1 MLKSKNGLNEK
12 ESTEEVLSSDSEVLI
27 KEKSNSKSTSVE
39 NILDKTQNESEFKK
53 MEASESDVPKAS
65 SSKNT
70 KNDRVDAD
78 IGLNGKSQSN
88 DLLADSLKDQEQLD
102 KIIMHS
108 LISLLMKVTIFRLN
122 ILGIF
127 LQGPNL

>member
-1 MLKSKNGLNEK
+1 MKSKNGLNEK

-39 NILDKTQNESEFKK
+39 NILDKSQNESEFKI
-53 MEASESDVPKAS
+53 MEESESDVPKAS